1 VQPYPDSQC
10 HPPWKPDPYDP
21 TFPLS
26 PSSQC
31 DMWNGIS
38 APQYPPSV
46 PQLIKVE
53 NYQQPFHPG
62 WTTDLNPHGLQSP
75 DSTAPHIWLPD
86 PVPADHDGRSIN
98 PSSSSSPT
106 PPVSAVPP
114 VLLPLSN
121 GAGSPEDSLQ
131 DGQLG
136 VSLSIQRK
144 KAYVDAYRRYFH
156 PLFPIIHWQ
165 RFTQYTQVR
174 GAKLLLAAMMAIGA
188 QYAQELFAGSDSRI
202 LHEKCQE
209 LIVKV
214 WT

>member
-1 VQPYPDSQC
+1 MQPYPDTQC
-10 HPPWKPDPYDP
+10 QPAWKPDPGVYDP

-38 APQYPPSV
+38 APQYPPGVSH
-46 PQLIKVE
+46 LIKVE
-53 NYQQPFHPG
+53 PYPQPFHPA
-62 WTTDLNPHGLQSP
+62 WTTDLNPN
-75 DSTAPHIWLPD
+75 STAPHIWLPD
-86 PVPADHDGRSIN
+86 PVPADHDHRSIN

-156 PLFPIIHWQ
+156 PLFPIIHRQ

-188 QYAQELFAGSDSRI
+188 QYEHELFAGSDSRI

-209 LIVKV
+209 LIAKV